1 MRLIV
6 DQSLYNVK
14 ERSRAIMSKDRSSA
28 PAARKLSHARVSMR
42 LTPTTSGLDCLFITP
57 PIDEPPAAKAGPVD
71 FSLATDAGEH
81 P

>member
-14 ERSRAIMSKDRSSA
+14 ERSRAIMSTDRSSA
-28 PAARKLSHARVSMR
+28 LAETVSCARVSMR